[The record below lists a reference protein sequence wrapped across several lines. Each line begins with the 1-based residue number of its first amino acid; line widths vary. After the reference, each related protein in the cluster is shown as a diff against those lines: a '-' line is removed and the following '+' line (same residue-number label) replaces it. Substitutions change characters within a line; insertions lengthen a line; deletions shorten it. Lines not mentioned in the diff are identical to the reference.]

1 VVLCGVVDECEGL
14 FWRKMVSCLA
24 WVSLGGVV
32 LVMGVMLRHTV
43 VMEIQAGRRSRGS
56 EDAPER

>member
-1 VVLCGVVDECEGL
+1 
-14 FWRKMVSCLA
+14 MVSCLA
-24 WVSLGGVV
+24 CVSLGGVV